1 MIPALQ
7 AQLRDVRDALENLMK
22 AIEKGVFTRTTKA
35 RLEELEAEEEKLIK
49 CIQEEEAK
57 IPKISKEM
65 ILYTLYKYRD
75 MDMRVQKNRERLID
89 GFVKAIIVYDD
100 YFKVHLTYTD
110 EPIDM
115 PTTEE
120 IEFMGQSSD
129 IASAVS
135 PKKDTHHLV
144 CVFFCRTGIERP
156 LRKHA
161 GGMFFRSGEIPFSPG
176 RSPSD
181 CERARILEPAAHK
194 VVMKMATKELPSIGK
209 FLSHPRHPTNG

>member
-1 MIPALQ
+1 
-7 AQLRDVRDALENLMK
+7 
-22 AIEKGVFTRTTKA
+22 
-35 RLEELEAEEEKLIK
+35 
-49 CIQEEEAK
+49 
-57 IPKISKEM
+57 M

-120 IEFMGQSSD
+120 IEFMDQSSD

-135 PKKDTHHLV
+135 PNKKSHTLGV
-144 CVFFCRTGIERP
+144 GFFI
-156 LRKHA
+156 
-161 GGMFFRSGEIPFSPG
+161 
-176 RSPSD
+176 
-181 CERARILEPAAHK
+181 
-194 VVMKMATKELPSIGK
+194 
-209 FLSHPRHPTNG
+209 

>member
-1 MIPALQ
+1 
-7 AQLRDVRDALENLMK
+7 MK

-35 RLEELEAEEEKLIK
+35 RLEELEADEERLIK

-110 EPIDM
+110 GPIDM

-120 IEFMGQSSD
+120 IEFMDQSSD

-135 PKKDTHHLV
+135 PKNNTTHLGGV
-144 CVFFCRTGIERP
+144 IFCRTGIERP
-156 LRKHA
+156 LRKVS
-161 GGMFFRSGEIPFSPG
+161 GGHFLARGRFPWFSDASHRDVNESQFGHCTDGFTQIDKSELFRKSKLV
-176 RSPSD
+176 
-181 CERARILEPAAHK
+181 RICFYYTYPD
-194 VVMKMATKELPSIGK
+194 
-209 FLSHPRHPTNG
+209 